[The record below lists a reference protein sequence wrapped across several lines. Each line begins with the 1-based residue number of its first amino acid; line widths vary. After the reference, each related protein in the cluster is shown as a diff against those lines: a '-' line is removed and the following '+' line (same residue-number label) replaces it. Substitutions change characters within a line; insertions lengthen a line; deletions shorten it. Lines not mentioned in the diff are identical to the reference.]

1 MSNYLDTS
9 NFGQVAGSLL
19 SRKNKMKTRDRNEA
33 LIISAILAGINKEN
47 LNQQEKLKE
56 ALASINT
63 DFKLET
69 SRNKELYENET
80 IKKQRQLYQQY
91 KNVGTR
97 EKAVTDKAIEFFNS
111 GYGDSLGQ
119 GKSAFSTQY
128 QHYVTT
134 GNEFKKNKL
143 MQELDEF
150 KQQAR
155 NYFETLQVPEITTPT
170 FVDYNAKAVAAY
182 KNSLERVKDNPEL
195 QGAIRKVFYQIF
207 QKKKDGNKLPIGSIY
222 SDELQKISP
231 STESENIITNNT
243 ADFLRAKELYNID
256 LTKPRK
262 VSPASGHAQAF
273 YASVDKKRAKRK
285 QSVLNSIDF
294 DYQGDTGTVYD
305 HYKKL
310 SSDEKIAF
318 TNRVLTHSRN
328 FQEADEKTNVQGN
341 VFSVDYYVEQG
352 IREAFSED
360 IFKDTGTRA
369 QTSSNI
375 IFDDM
380 LEVTDFKI
388 GNTNISVTQGQ
399 LYNELLKYKQEG
411 KDEELSQLVK
421 ELEEQLTDNKYQLFL
436 DQVLNTFRPEEKSG
450 RNRPRR

>member
-1 MSNYLDTS
+1 MNTYLDTS
-9 NFGQVAGSLL
+9 NFGPVAASLL
-19 SRKNKMKTRDRNEA
+19 ARKNKMKTRDRNEA

-111 GYGDSLGQ
+111 RYGDSLGQ

-143 MQELDEF
+143 MQDLDEF

-195 QGAIRKVFYQIF
+195 QGAIRKVFY
-207 QKKKDGNKLPIGSIY
+207 LM
-222 SDELQKISP
+222 
-231 STESENIITNNT
+231 
-243 ADFLRAKELYNID
+243 R
-256 LTKPRK
+256 
-262 VSPASGHAQAF
+262 
-273 YASVDKKRAKRK
+273 
-285 QSVLNSIDF
+285 
-294 DYQGDTGTVYD
+294 
-305 HYKKL
+305 
-310 SSDEKIAF
+310 
-318 TNRVLTHSRN
+318 
-328 FQEADEKTNVQGN
+328 
-341 VFSVDYYVEQG
+341 
-352 IREAFSED
+352 
-360 IFKDTGTRA
+360 
-369 QTSSNI
+369 
-375 IFDDM
+375 
-380 LEVTDFKI
+380 
-388 GNTNISVTQGQ
+388 
-399 LYNELLKYKQEG
+399 
-411 KDEELSQLVK
+411 
-421 ELEEQLTDNKYQLFL
+421 
-436 DQVLNTFRPEEKSG
+436 
-450 RNRPRR
+450 